1 MAIKPIERYGIFQ
14 PTSVDTSAAQTMRA
28 LAGVGQAL
36 SEGATAIG
44 KPIAE
49 REAIKEAEVDVAKA
63 REEGTEIEMKSPLA
77 WGGST
82 YNQVALKSYEN
93 GVNSDIK
100 NALLDAQAAHPDD
113 LNAYNAIVQEKIK
126 GYLQNAPEE
135 VQFRSQQFFDQANAA
150 VTRDITAAAKAKAD
164 SQIAAGLI
172 TGAANAEDTISNLV
186 RNGDLDAAREM
197 QMQYILDLE
206 NGVKLGL
213 LDAVK
218 TQTRINNFE
227 DTVAQQTV
235 LGDLDRTLLAKD
247 VQPLDRINNA
257 REFRDTIAASDE
269 VEGLSAK
276 QKDALVAV
284 LDARIRDEALAY
296 TKEQSAL
303 TREEIR
309 EKGQFSID
317 VANGVYSQEEGQ
329 IKLDE
334 LFDRGVIKTAAEYA
348 ALGKELTKV
357 SVAERKKAE
366 GIYNTTAVVSG
377 RAPLT
382 ETPVDQGA
390 VDDFYDTILP
400 EMPEYYDDRIA
411 VQTEIVAKTGYVPT
425 KLKTE
430 IRNDLYSGDDAKVL
444 AAAETMEKIMLIPGQ
459 EKAFSDNQFAFGIQ
473 LAQYMD
479 YLDPKEAIS
488 LAEKNTNPQNK
499 AAIDQRADYIKDNKK
514 DFSESYAEDIGKQF
528 GVDTSIE
535 SGSIVSNQL
544 VEDYGDLVEAYFKA
558 GITDIDQAKAK
569 AMKQMQSQYKQS
581 QFGFMRFPPD
591 DFYKMDDGDPLPASA
606 IRDEIYDLLADGYA
620 EQGYTFDKEDIM
632 LDSDMI
638 TAIQAGT
645 GLPTYAVII
654 RANDGTLLSPTFVG
668 PDGQEMNRYYPGDLI
683 KPTQEKI
690 AAQNK
695 AEAQKQLERAPK
707 KRQKTFQEIGEAVGI
722 EREEI
727 DPTERFRNVGALESL
742 DAIASALDKVT
753 YTPAEAIVNIS
764 RSINRKSKEYV
775 ESLKKDK

>member
-1 MAIKPIERYGIFQ
+1 P
-14 PTSVDTSAAQTMRA
+14 
-28 LAGVGQAL
+28 
-36 SEGATAIG
+36 
-44 KPIAE
+44 
-49 REAIKEAEVDVAKA
+49 
-63 REEGTEIEMKSPLA
+63 
-77 WGGST
+77 
-82 YNQVALKSYEN
+82 
-93 GVNSDIK
+93 VN
-100 NALLDAQAAHPDD
+100 
-113 LNAYNAIVQEKIK
+113 
-126 GYLQNAPEE
+126 
-135 VQFRSQQFFDQANAA
+135 
-150 VTRDITAAAKAKAD
+150 
-164 SQIAAGLI
+164 
-172 TGAANAEDTISNLV
+172 
-186 RNGDLDAAREM
+186 
-197 QMQYILDLE
+197 
-206 NGVKLGL
+206 
-213 LDAVK
+213 
-218 TQTRINNFE
+218 
-227 DTVAQQTV
+227 
-235 LGDLDRTLLAKD
+235 
-247 VQPLDRINNA
+247 
-257 REFRDTIAASDE
+257 
-269 VEGLSAK
+269 
-276 QKDALVAV
+276 
-284 LDARIRDEALAY
+284 
-296 TKEQSAL
+296 
-303 TREEIR
+303 
-309 EKGQFSID
+309 
-317 VANGVYSQEEGQ
+317 
-329 IKLDE
+329 
-334 LFDRGVIKTAAEYA
+334 
-348 ALGKELTKV
+348 
-357 SVAERKKAE
+357 
-366 GIYNTTAVVSG
+366 
-377 RAPLT
+377 
-382 ETPVDQGA
+382 QGA

-459 EKAFSDNQFAFGIQ
+459 EKAFSDSQFAFGIQ

-514 DFSESYAEDIGKQF
+514 DFSESYAEDIKKQF
-528 GVDTSIE
+528 SVDTSIE

-591 DFYKMDDGDPLPASA
+591 DFYVMADGSPLPASA

-668 PDGQEMNRYYPGDLI
+668 PDGQEMNRYYPGDLV
-683 KPTQEKI
+683 KPTQEKM
-690 AAQNK
+690 AAQVE

-727 DPTERFRNVGALESL
+727 DPTERFRTLGALESL
-742 DAIASALDKVT
+742 DTIAAALDKVT
-753 YTPAEAIVNIS
+753 YTPAEAIVNIT
-764 RSINRKSKEYV
+764 RSISRKSDEYV